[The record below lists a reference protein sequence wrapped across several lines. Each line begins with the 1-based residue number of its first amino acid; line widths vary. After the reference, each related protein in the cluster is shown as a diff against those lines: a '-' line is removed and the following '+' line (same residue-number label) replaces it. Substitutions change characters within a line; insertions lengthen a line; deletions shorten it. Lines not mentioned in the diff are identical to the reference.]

1 MFKYFQQHAC
11 SCAHVS
17 RLMLLHAREWL
28 GPKVLG
34 ALDTPTHY
42 WFVKGWLIRHLVSDK
57 RKLSKK
63 ENVITHCMFFAQPP
77 TLWHFR
83 FQDTSSCD
91 IHNGLS
97 GDRVSWS

>member
-1 MFKYFQQHAC
+1 MQENGWGQ
-11 SCAHVS
+11 
-17 RLMLLHAREWL
+17 E
-28 GPKVLG
+28 VLG

-97 GDRVSWS
+97 GDCLSWS